1 MQRVLLLLL
10 ISPLLASASIRGRTR
25 RSDIASLEAR
35 VALLETQG
43 SCAPE
48 VRIHVDVE
56 GGSFED
62 HEDHG
67 QDVDHSHEQHGHTH
81 DTHADH
87 GEHHDASHED
97 TSAETSDEHA
107 GHHAHDA
114 GHVAHSGHDHD
125 QSDDEASNG
134 VDVHL
139 HLHLDRPGGM
149 AGYGHGEHGGHGAGG
164 DRDTHAYASCK
175 IVGAAGHDD
184 LSGYIHFRQ
193 DWMDGNSD
201 VEVGF
206 EVSGGAASTEYE
218 LHVQQFGDTSDQC
231 QHIGDMFMPN
241 TGAGHDHHHQ
251 RVKRA
256 GHHGGHGN
264 ALPGGHGGRRGGHGR
279 RGHME
284 RVEALSCDLGD
295 IDTDSSGA
303 LTGREIH
310 DEITLI
316 GPARYILYGRS
327 IAIRAEGAGAVVG
340 CCSVVRSAGTYWQ
353 E

>member
-1 MQRVLLLLL
+1 M
-10 ISPLLASASIRGRTR
+10 G
-25 RSDIASLEAR
+25 
-35 VALLETQG
+35 
-43 SCAPE
+43 
-48 VRIHVDVE
+48 
-56 GGSFED
+56 
-62 HEDHG
+62 
-67 QDVDHSHEQHGHTH
+67 
-81 DTHADH
+81 
-87 GEHHDASHED
+87 
-97 TSAETSDEHA
+97 
-107 GHHAHDA
+107 
-114 GHVAHSGHDHD
+114 
-125 QSDDEASNG
+125 
-134 VDVHL
+134 
-139 HLHLDRPGGM
+139 
-149 AGYGHGEHGGHGAGG
+149 GYGHGEQGGHGAGG

-184 LSGYIHFRQ
+184 LTGHIHFRQ
-193 DWMDGNSD
+193 DWRDGNSD

-206 EVSGGAASTEYE
+206 EVSGGAANTEYE

-251 RVKRA
+251 RVKRS
-256 GHHGGHGN
+256 HHGAHGN
-264 ALPGGHGGRRGGHGR
+264 ALPGGHGGHGGRRGGHGR

-284 RVEALSCDLGD
+284 RVQALSCDLGD
-295 IDTDSSGA
+295 VDTDSAGA
-303 LTGREIH
+303 LTGKELH